1 MRPARDVLGRSPESL
16 APTTRAPWTI
26 PEAAYRLLLEY
37 LRCETTFSNKVVPLF
52 LSNGWVTLRAVP
64 GDAAE
69 QKAG

>member
-1 MRPARDVLGRSPESL
+1 MRPACDLLGRSPESL
-16 APTTRAPWTI
+16 APATRAPWTV

-37 LRCETTFSNKVVPLF
+37 LRCETTFCNLVVPVF
-52 LSNGWVTLRAVP
+52 LANGWVTLRAVP